1 MGRVP
6 CWCMAAYYLAE
17 SRWTQPDW
25 EIGRPLKPSKR
36 WREWPGSLLWTL
48 RTTMGHTERRFWGD
62 LPVHVAGAHPKG
74 RRLRAGDVGPYVVA
88 FMDQGPI
95 ERRSLLAFDLQGK
108 GVTVN
113 ANQSSQW
120 EQPTRLV
127 INNESSVRVPNKPEI
142 VISSELGGSPKVSA
156 ELSEIIGQG
165 KAADHERNYVTNA
178 AGDPV

>member
-1 MGRVP
+1 
-6 CWCMAAYYLAE
+6 
-17 SRWTQPDW
+17 
-25 EIGRPLKPSKR
+25 
-36 WREWPGSLLWTL
+36 
-48 RTTMGHTERRFWGD
+48 MGHTERGFWGD

-74 RRLRAGDVGPYVVA
+74 RALRAGDVGPYVVA

-127 INNESSVRVPNKPEI
+127 INDESSVRVPNKPEI

-165 KAADHERNYVTNA
+165 KAWRQIIRKVEMVADHEKNYVTNA

>member
-1 MGRVP
+1 
-6 CWCMAAYYLAE
+6 
-17 SRWTQPDW
+17 
-25 EIGRPLKPSKR
+25 
-36 WREWPGSLLWTL
+36 
-48 RTTMGHTERRFWGD
+48 MGHTERRFLGD

-95 ERRSLLAFDLQGK
+95 ERRSLLAFDLQAK

-127 INNESSVRVPNKPEI
+127 L
-142 VISSELGGSPKVSA
+142 LG
-156 ELSEIIGQG
+156 LLL
-165 KAADHERNYVTNA
+165 ADHEKNYVTYA